1 MIPDALKCYALGDI
15 KFGFITYNVLA
26 GLLLR
31 DVFPDP
37 DALCWYLQTD
47 QLHASTWFLDWLL
60 RSLEGVEVHQ
70 GVKVSAQTR
79 SEMIRS
85 LRLRDCRDRLED
97 DTSLLLKGW
106 MDMLGSWP
114 SVTNGGCRILLQ
126 AREWFPR

>member
-1 MIPDALKCYALGDI
+1 MVSTADDLLGLRWSMIPDALKCYALGDI

-47 QLHASTWFLDWLL
+47 QLHASTWFLNWLL

-70 GVKVSAQTR
+70 GVKVSR
-79 SEMIRS
+79 
-85 LRLRDCRDRLED
+85 C
-97 DTSLLLKGW
+97 LLK
-106 MDMLGSWP
+106 LGL
-114 SVTNGGCRILLQ
+114 R
-126 AREWFPR
+126 